1 MQDNTSIDRVQIGN
15 LVADPET
22 YGDDGSKYYA
32 ALIRLRRDAPVCWV
46 TPDHYR
52 PFWMITKHAD
62 VRSIEGQ
69 PRRFLSRPRSFLMT
83 REDEEQLIKA
93 TGSASA
99 SRSIVQLDEPD
110 HRTLRNVTQSWFLP
124 NAVNNLEPK
133 IRKIAVELIDKM
145 AGTSQT
151 DFAADI
157 ALWFPLRVI
166 MSILGMPAEDRDL
179 ALQWTRTTFSAFDPE
194 VGGET
199 GLAANLK
206 VFQSISEYFAAISE
220 DRRQNPRDDLATVIA
235 NAQIDGARITEVDAN
250 SYYWTVIT
258 AGHDTTSSTLSGG
271 LLALLQ
277 NPDELAKLRQNPAL
291 IDQAV
296 NEFLRW
302 TTPIKHFFRT
312 ATEDYELRG
321 EKIRA
326 GDSLMM
332 CYPSANRD
340 EEVFEDSLTFKID
353 RPRNAHLAFG
363 HGIHQCLG
371 LHLAKLELRIFFEE
385 LLPRLETIELAGEP
399 AWYKANFVV
408 GLKRLPISYRM
419 HAQKKQNPG
428 S

>member
-1 MQDNTSIDRVQIGN
+1 VRDNSSVDGVRVGN
-15 LVADPET
+15 LIADPST
-22 YGDDGSKYYA
+22 YGEGGEKYDE
-32 ALIRLRRDAPVCWV
+32 ALTHLRRDAPVFWV

-62 VRSIEGQ
+62 IRSIEAQ

-83 REDEEQLIKA
+83 RGDEEQLIKA
-93 TGSASA
+93 TGSASS

-110 HRTLRNVTQSWFLP
+110 HKILRNVTQAWFLQ
-124 NAVNNLEPK
+124 NTVTGLESQV
-133 IRKIAVELIDKM
+133 RKISVELIDKM
-145 AGTSQT
+145 ADKRET

-179 ALQWTRTTFSAFDPE
+179 ALQWTRTTFSAFDPD

-206 VFQSISEYFAAISE
+206 VFQSISEYFAGISE
-220 DRRQNPRDDLATVIA
+220 DRRRNPRDDLATVIA
-235 NAQIDGARITEVDAN
+235 NAQIDGARITDIDAN
-250 SYYWTVIT
+250 SYYWTIIT

-277 NPDELAKLRQNPAL
+277 NPHELKKLRENPAL

-321 EKIRA
+321 VQIRA

-340 EEVFEDSLTFKID
+340 EEVFDDSFTFKID
-353 RPRNAHLAFG
+353 RPRNPHLAFG

-371 LHLAKLELRIFFEE
+371 LHLARLELRMFFQE

-408 GLKRLPISYRM
+408 GLKRLPISYHM
-419 HAQKKQNPG
+419 QSNK
-428 S
+428 

>member
-1 MQDNTSIDRVQIGN
+1 VRDTTSIDPVRIGN
-15 LVADPET
+15 LVVDPET
-22 YGDDGSKYYA
+22 YADGGVKYDE
-32 ALIRLRRDAPVCWV
+32 ALTRLRRDAPVCWV
-46 TPDHYR
+46 TPDDYR

-62 VRSIEGQ
+62 IRSIETQ
-69 PRRFLSRPRSFLMT
+69 SRRFLSRPRSFLMT

-93 TGSASA
+93 TGAAST

-124 NAVNNLEPK
+124 NTVNGLDAK
-133 IRKIAVELIDKM
+133 IRKIAVELIDQM
-145 AGTSQT
+145 AGKDAT

-166 MSILGMPAEDRDL
+166 MSILGMPAEDREL
-179 ALQWTRTTFSAFDPE
+179 ALQWTRTTFSAFDPD

-206 VFQSISEYFAAISE
+206 VFRSISEYFAAISE
-220 DRRQNPRDDLATVIA
+220 DRRHNPRDDLATVIA
-235 NAQIDGARITEVDAN
+235 NAQIDGARITDVDAN

-277 NPDELAKLRQNPAL
+277 NSNELAKLRANPAL
-291 IDQAV
+291 IEQAV

-321 EKIRA
+321 EHIRA

-340 EEVFEDSLTFKID
+340 EEVFEDSFTFKID
-353 RPRNAHLAFG
+353 RSRNPQLAFG

-385 LLPRLETIELAGEP
+385 LLPRLEMIELAGSP
-399 AWYKANFVV
+399 SWYKANFVV
-408 GLKRLPISYRM
+408 GLKRLPISY
-419 HAQKKQNPG
+419 HLQATK
-428 S
+428 